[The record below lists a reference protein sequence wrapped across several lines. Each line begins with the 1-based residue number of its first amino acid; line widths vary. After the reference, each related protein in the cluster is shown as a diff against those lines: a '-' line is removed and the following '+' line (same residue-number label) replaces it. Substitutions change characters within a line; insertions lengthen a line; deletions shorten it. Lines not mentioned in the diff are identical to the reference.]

1 MSSHKT
7 NSHVKK
13 IQITDP
19 IHRHQVLHNTQYLL
33 AVKLSSCIKRSIFS
47 PKQMLDLQQWEWH
60 SLICQLFKFYFM
72 MVISVKNPSCFKKS
86 FVPMS
91 LLNIQCVKVLF
102 HCSTDIHLIKCNKI
116 NYLSQKFWKR
126 HVKIY
131 IKENESSSIL
141 NGTREIFLLLSQ
153 E

>member
-1 MSSHKT
+1 
-7 NSHVKK
+7 
-13 IQITDP
+13 
-19 IHRHQVLHNTQYLL
+19 
-33 AVKLSSCIKRSIFS
+33 
-47 PKQMLDLQQWEWH
+47 
-60 SLICQLFKFYFM
+60 M

-102 HCSTDIHLIKCNKI
+102 HRSTDIHLIKCNKI

-126 HVKIY
+126 HVKIH

-153 E
+153 EQTLRYNLQKGVQLSNNKRCQYIFIVYLLCANMVREAIRLNIKVWPQSILSVWKYSFYQE